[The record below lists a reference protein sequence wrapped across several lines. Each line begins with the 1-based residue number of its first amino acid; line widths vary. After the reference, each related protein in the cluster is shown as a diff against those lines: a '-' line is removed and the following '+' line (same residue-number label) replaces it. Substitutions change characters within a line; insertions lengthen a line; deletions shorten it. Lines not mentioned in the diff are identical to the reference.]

1 MRSSGTRRHPNGPHT
16 HPRKRAR
23 FLRAQDLIP
32 IGGRIVRHS
41 CSVRTTLPFG
51 SPPVPSCMLR
61 SPSLPV
67 HALQARDNATL
78 NTIKAEMATG
88 STALVNL
95 LMIGVLVAQY
105 LVVIVAGR
113 LHPEAR
119 WLLLWS
125 ILYWSSYHCS
135 LQSNPPRSML
145 SWCRPISMSLWTT
158 VAYRASDGLRNRGC
172 GVSRRNIDWIARP
185 ELSSAE
191 PTGDPILWRHLMKRL
206 VVWLA
211 TGTTI
216 LSLAAL
222 VAGCGAGG
230 SVGGGA
236 RDRDDSKA
244 LQSKT
249 WKATEIAGVESVLA
263 SKEFEATVKFTEGQ
277 MGGSATINR
286 FNATYVTGSG
296 NTIEVGEPVNTL
308 MAGPPEAMA
317 QEQAYLAAI
326 QKAVAYEVTQDSL
339 TLLDDEEDPRQIS
352 GCPGRGTHR
361 DPVAGDSLQQQRQGG
376 LESLAPEVVSP
387 PRLPRTGPWAAKRA
401 STSTRLH
408 TPCPAGIK

>member
-1 MRSSGTRRHPNGPHT
+1 
-16 HPRKRAR
+16 
-23 FLRAQDLIP
+23 
-32 IGGRIVRHS
+32 
-41 CSVRTTLPFG
+41 
-51 SPPVPSCMLR
+51 
-61 SPSLPV
+61 
-67 HALQARDNATL
+67 
-78 NTIKAEMATG
+78 
-88 STALVNL
+88 
-95 LMIGVLVAQY
+95 
-105 LVVIVAGR
+105 
-113 LHPEAR
+113 
-119 WLLLWS
+119 
-125 ILYWSSYHCS
+125 
-135 LQSNPPRSML
+135 
-145 SWCRPISMSLWTT
+145 
-158 VAYRASDGLRNRGC
+158 
-172 GVSRRNIDWIARP
+172 
-185 ELSSAE
+185 
-191 PTGDPILWRHLMKRL
+191 MKRL

-216 LSLAAL
+216 LSLTAL

-339 TLLDDEEDPRQIS
+339 TLLDDEGKILVKYQVVPDAELIGTQWRAIAYNN
-352 GCPGRGTHR
+352 GR
-361 DPVAGDSLQQQRQGG
+361 GG
-376 LESLAPEVVSP
+376 LESLAPESSITATFAEDGTLGGKASINQYTTTYTVSGRDQMTIGAEIAVTRMAGP
-387 PRLPRTGPWAAKRA
+387 EDLMAQEAAYLAALPQ
-401 STSTRLH
+401 TSTYEIDGDILWLRDASGAAL
-408 TPCPAGIK
+408 AQYMAE

>member
-1 MRSSGTRRHPNGPHT
+1 
-16 HPRKRAR
+16 
-23 FLRAQDLIP
+23 
-32 IGGRIVRHS
+32 
-41 CSVRTTLPFG
+41 
-51 SPPVPSCMLR
+51 
-61 SPSLPV
+61 
-67 HALQARDNATL
+67 
-78 NTIKAEMATG
+78 MATG

-339 TLLDDEEDPRQIS
+339 TLLDDEGKILVKYQVVPDAELIGTQWRAIAYNN
-352 GCPGRGTHR
+352 GR
-361 DPVAGDSLQQQRQGG
+361 GG
-376 LESLAPEVVSP
+376 LESLAPESSITATFAEDGTLGGKASINQYTTTYTVSGRDQMTIGAEIAVTRMAGP
-387 PRLPRTGPWAAKRA
+387 EDLMAQEAAYLAALPQ
-401 STSTRLH
+401 TSTYEIDGDSLWLRDASGAAL
-408 TPCPAGIK
+408 AQYMAE